1 MTCARRTVPLVTTV
15 LALAPMSLL
24 LAQQPAQTPAPQ
36 GAPRAQTPA
45 PGQQPAPAARSESR
59 AVAQGFSVVL
69 VLADLAASSAPDDV
83 PPAARR
89 ALADMKDFLP
99 YKSYRLLDA
108 AWILGQGSS
117 GTVTRLRGSDEQEY
131 ELRMSTSPVYARG
144 QEGSSS
150 RAVTSTVGVRF
161 TLSESVASEAAHVE
175 AVLAE
180 EARRSAE
187 TSRAAQERSNEIPK
201 LEAELRAAEQQKNE
215 AKARELRQALA
226 QARQRR
232 EELARER
239 TRSERSAQSVRPS
252 SKRFGGTVIDTSFNM
267 DIGETVV
274 VGTSRLKGNSRALIA
289 LLTAVPVKGSR
300 LPTEAR

>member
-45 PGQQPAPAARSESR
+45 PGQPAPPARFESR

-226 QARQRR
+226 QARERR
-232 EELARER
+232 ETLARS
-239 TRSERSAQSVRPS
+239 RSERSAQSVRPS
-252 SKRFGGTVIDTSFNM
+252 SKRFGGPVIDTSFNM

-300 LPTEAR
+300 MPTDAR